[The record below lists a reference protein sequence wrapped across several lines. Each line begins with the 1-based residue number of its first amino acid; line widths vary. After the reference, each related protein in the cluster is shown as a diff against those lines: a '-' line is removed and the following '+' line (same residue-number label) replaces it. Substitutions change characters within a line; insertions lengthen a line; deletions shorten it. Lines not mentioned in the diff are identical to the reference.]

1 MPFHQVAWQLSE
13 CGALEIPL
21 CGSLLISICQRLR
34 KPQAFAA
41 LTNELPRAYFA
52 HMLLTFLKSKLLRA
66 EVTDRALHYEGSLA
80 IDAALMDQV
89 GLKRY
94 EKILVA
100 NVANG
105 ESFETYAIEAPKGS
119 HTISLN
125 GAAAYKGELGDL
137 LVIMS
142 FAQFD
147 EAEADNW
154 KPKVLVLADG
164 NKRVIR
170 ADNVLVGENVF
181 V

>member
-1 MPFHQVAWQLSE
+1 MDITL
-13 CGALEIPL
+13 
-21 CGSLLISICQRLR
+21 
-34 KPQAFAA
+34 
-41 LTNELPRAYFA
+41 
-52 HMLLTFLKSKLLRA
+52 LKSKLLRA

-80 IDAALMDQV
+80 IDSALMEQV
-89 GLKRY
+89 GLMPY

-100 NVANG
+100 NIANG
-105 ESFETYAIEAPKGS
+105 ERFETYAIEAPKGS

-125 GAAAYKGELGDL
+125 GAAAHKGELGDL

-147 EAEADNW
+147 EAEAKAW

-164 NKRVIR
+164 NQRVVR
-170 ADNVLVGENVF
+170 ADNVHIAEDVF